1 MKILLFIPARGG
13 SKGIK
18 NKNLVRIK
26 NKPLIKFTID
36 IAKKLKGY
44 DIFISSDSKKIIN
57 YCKSLGVKV
66 EYIRPRK
73 ISKSTSSIFE
83 TILDAIR
90 WLEKK
95 GLFYENILVL
105 QPTNPLRSLK
115 EIKKIINIYKK
126 KKLVSLASI
135 TKMRE
140 HPYECIQIKDKK
152 WKYLSEPKKK
162 NLLSE
167 NHKSNFFFIDGSI
180 YINSIDFIKR
190 NKSLIVKGKTHFI
203 KNNDDYAIDIDYPE
217 ELLFAKYKIKAKG
230 IK

>member
-126 KKLVSLASI
+126 KKLVSLASS

-140 HPYECIQIKDKK
+140 HPYECIFLKKKK
-152 WKYLSEPKKK
+152 WNFLQKSK
-162 NLLSE
+162 NLLIRRQDFDD
-167 NHKSNFFFIDGSI
+167 NYFFIDGTYYLVSTKFLKK
-180 YINSIDFIKR
+180 YRRFVSLKHTYFYKLD
-190 NKSLIVKGKTHFI
+190 NKWPV
-203 KNNDDYAIDIDYPE
+203 DIDYE
-217 ELLFAKYKIKAKG
+217 EDLKVASSFLS
-230 IK
+230 

>member
-36 IAKKLKGY
+36 IAKKLKDY

-66 EYIRPRK
+66 EYIRPK
-73 ISKSTSSIFE
+73 KFAKATSSIFE
-83 TILDAIR
+83 TILDAIE

-95 GLFYENILVL
+95 ALFYENILIL
-105 QPTNPLRSLK
+105 QPTSPLRSLK

-126 KKLVSLASI
+126 KKLVSLASV

-140 HPYECIQIKDKK
+140 HPYECIYLKK
-152 WKYLSEPKKK
+152 KRWNFLQKSK
-162 NLLSE
+162 NLLIRRQDFDD
-167 NHKSNFFFIDGSI
+167 NYFFIDGT
-180 YINSIDFIKR
+180 YYLVNTKFLKKNKKFISLNHTYFYKLK
-190 NKSLIVKGKTHFI
+190 NKWP
-203 KNNDDYAIDIDYPE
+203 IDIDYE
-217 ELLFAKYKIKAKG
+217 EDLKVASSFLN
-230 IK
+230 

>member
-95 GLFYENILVL
+95 VCFM
-105 QPTNPLRSLK
+105 
-115 EIKKIINIYKK
+115 KI
-126 KKLVSLASI
+126 
-135 TKMRE
+135 
-140 HPYECIQIKDKK
+140 
-152 WKYLSEPKKK
+152 
-162 NLLSE
+162 
-167 NHKSNFFFIDGSI
+167 F
-180 YINSIDFIKR
+180 
-190 NKSLIVKGKTHFI
+190 
-203 KNNDDYAIDIDYPE
+203 
-217 ELLFAKYKIKAKG
+217 
-230 IK
+230 

>member
-26 NKPLIKFTID
+26 NKPLIKFTIV

-135 TKMRE
+135 TK
-140 HPYECIQIKDKK
+140 IF
-152 WKYLSEPKKK
+152 S
-162 NLLSE
+162 
-167 NHKSNFFFIDGSI
+167 
-180 YINSIDFIKR
+180 
-190 NKSLIVKGKTHFI
+190 
-203 KNNDDYAIDIDYPE
+203 
-217 ELLFAKYKIKAKG
+217 
-230 IK
+230 